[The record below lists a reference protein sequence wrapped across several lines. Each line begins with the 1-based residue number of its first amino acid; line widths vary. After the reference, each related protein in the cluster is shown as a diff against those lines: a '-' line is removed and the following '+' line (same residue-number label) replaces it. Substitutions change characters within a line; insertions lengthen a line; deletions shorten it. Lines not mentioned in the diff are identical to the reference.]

1 MKNTFILSIFIPAIL
16 LCGCYKS
23 YDTIKVIGWVPMY
36 SDSIDLDIKIESPR
50 AISSLERIYVFQQ
63 YIFAIEKAKG
73 VHIIDNSNPETPV
86 PIHFLSIV
94 GTTEVAIKDHYLY
107 TDQFSELVVID
118 IHNIAEA
125 MELSRKEG
133 VFPNSG
139 NLPDQNSGYFQCP
152 DPGKTVE
159 GWVRDSMLIPDCSI

>member
-1 MKNTFILSIFIPAIL
+1 MKNTFILSIFLSCL
-16 LCGCYKS
+16 LLGGCYKN
-23 YDTIKVIGWVPMY
+23 YDTIKVLGWVPIY
-36 SDSIDLDIKIESPR
+36 SDSINLDIKIEDPR

-63 YIFAIEKAKG
+63 YIFAIEKNKG
-73 VHIIDNSNPETPV
+73 VHIIDNSNPEAPV

-107 TDQFSELVVID
+107 TDQLSELVVID

-125 MELSRKEG
+125 MELGRLEG

-152 DPGKTVE
+152 DPGKAVE
-159 GWVRDSMLIPDCSI
+159 GWVRDSMLFPDCSI